1 MNAGRREAGSDLA
14 AQLRRWAAA
23 GLISAAQADAVLA
36 HERAHA
42 RDAAGPA
49 GRGRGRGGQRV
60 PVVAEAL
67 GYLGGV
73 LATTGLVLAVSRW
86 WSDLGTAGRLALAWG
101 ATAALIVAGALVDER
116 ADPALARLRWS
127 LWAAATAAAGLS
139 AGVVAVD
146 GLGARAPDTVALAVA
161 LGVTVLSAL
170 LWAGR
175 ARPVQ
180 QCTFL
185 GGLAVVAG
193 TAAAQPL
200 AAPAA
205 GLVVWAVGAAYVALA
220 RRDAGGDPVLT
231 GAVGAVVL
239 VAGAGV
245 TVGEAPGV
253 GLPLGVVTALGLLAV
268 GAVPGLARRPAEA
281 VVATVVGAVSAAQ
294 AVPSAI
300 GYFAQDAAG
309 ATGLVTWG
317 TGTLLVLAAAR
328 GLVRAPLAAELLG
341 AAAMLTGAAVTGAQ
355 WESFAPAFGV
365 ATSLAL
371 VALGTRP
378 GAVVHS
384 LTGSLGLLVYVP
396 WAIAVWFPGEGRVP
410 LLVFVAG
417 VLVLGVAVLLTRG
430 RGRRRAELRPPRP
443 APPAPGARA

>member
-49 GRGRGRGGQRV
+49 GRAGGRGGQRV

-67 GYLGGV
+67 GHLGGV
-73 LATTGLVLAVSRW
+73 LSTTGLVLAVSRW
-86 WSDLGTAGRLALAWG
+86 WGDLGTAGRLALAWG

-116 ADPALARLRWS
+116 ADPAHARLRWS

-193 TAAAQPL
+193 TAAAQRL
-200 AAPAA
+200 DAAAT

-231 GAVGAVVL
+231 GAVGAVAL
-239 VAGAGV
+239 VAGAAV
-245 TVGEAPGV
+245 TVGGAPGA
-253 GLPLGVVTALGLLAV
+253 GLLLGVATALGLLAL
-268 GAVPGLARRPAEA
+268 GAVPRLARRPAEPA
-281 VVATVVGAVSAAQ
+281 VATAVGAVAAAV

-309 ATGLVTWG
+309 ATGVVTWG
-317 TGTLLVLAAAR
+317 AGALLVLVAAR
-328 GLVRAPLAAELLG
+328 GLVRAPRAADLLG
-341 AAAMLTGAAVTGAQ
+341 AAAMLAGAAVTGAQ
-355 WESFAPAFGV
+355 WESFAPAFGI
-365 ATSLAL
+365 ATSLGL

-378 GAVVHS
+378 GGVIHS
-384 LTGSLGLLVYVP
+384 LTGSLGLLVNVP
-396 WAIAVWFPGEGRVP
+396 WAITVWFPGEGRAP

-417 VLVLGVAVLLTRG
+417 VLVLAVAVLSTRG
-430 RGRRRAELRPPRP
+430 RGRWRDEPRRPWPAGPPV
-443 APPAPGARA
+443 RA